1 MPQLTRHQI
10 GATLLGALRGEGLGV
25 RDLFEGRQEPVTW
38 FFRCLAYDQSEL
50 DILESGALDI
60 LHAPSALVELSLD
73 EVALAGAAIGAEGIA
88 AYLADEPFD
97 EGPVSGDPGY
107 EGPELGGS
115 GFGPERGPADAE
127 PDERED
133 PPLAFHPD
141 VMLGTL
147 VLDVAPPSLWLD
159 ERPADPDA
167 NERLARRLGIMAQEV
182 GREADTVEVHIEGAL
197 DASEEGWADDAARVR
212 PAGVSVHFSFDI
224 PLNEVDERELARV
237 FEAGARAAA
246 VSLEAI
252 RRVFERAG

>member
-1 MPQLTRHQI
+1 VPQLTRHQI

-97 EGPVSGDPGY
+97 EESPREDPEFEQPGFGGP
-107 EGPELGGS
+107 
-115 GFGPERGPADAE
+115 GFGPEGGADSREAE
-127 PDERED
+127 ETDE
-133 PPLAFHPD
+133 PPLAFHAD

-147 VLDVAPPSLWLD
+147 VLDVAPPALWLD

-182 GREADTVEVHIEGAL
+182 GREADSVEVHIEGAL
-197 DASEEGWADDAARVR
+197 DASEEGWADEAARVR

-224 PLNEVDERELARV
+224 PLREVDERELARV

-252 RRVFERAG
+252 RRVFERVG